1 MLSYFARAPIC
12 LALVG
17 FSLSGCVSFGN
28 TDAVKQA
35 NELAIACRTDEA
47 LALTAQTTEAQTL
60 AGGIAELQRIVFLRD
75 AGRFAE
81 ADRLLD
87 ARNQRLGADAQDKA
101 ETESAIEDSLAD
113 LRAERRSRTGQSVCL

>member
-1 MLSYFARAPIC
+1 MLSCFARAQIC
-12 LALVG
+12 CALVG

-35 NELAIACRTDEA
+35 NELAITCRTDEA
-47 LALTAQTTEAQTL
+47 LALTAQTTDTQTL

-75 AGRFAE
+75 DGRFAE

-87 ARNQRLGADAQDKA
+87 ARNQRTGANAQDRV
-101 ETESAIEDSLAD
+101 ETESAIKESLTD
-113 LRAERRSRTGQSVCL
+113 LRSERQSRTGQSVCP